1 MTALQILFIFV
12 AAITL
17 GSALLVVTTR
27 NLIHAALWLILSL
40 FGVAIYYVL
49 LSAPFL
55 AVAQVVIYIGAIA
68 ILMIFA
74 VMMTRRLM
82 KDSGPQLT
90 SNWWIGLVV
99 ALGLFG
105 GLGWLLTSWYG
116 FSTPLPVLPAGV
128 DPLKQL
134 GIALVEPDAFVLPFE
149 LASILL
155 LAALVGAIMIAWD
168 RSPKKPGDGA
178 LSGTEELQ

>member
-1 MTALQILFIFV
+1 MSALQILFILV
-12 AAITL
+12 AVVTL

-40 FGVAIYYVL
+40 FGVAVYYVL

-82 KDSGPQLT
+82 KDSGAQINST
-90 SNWWIGLVV
+90 WWV
-99 ALGLFG
+99 AAILSLGLFG
-105 GLGWLLTSWYG
+105 GLGWMLNTWYG
-116 FSTPLPVLPAGV
+116 FSTPLPELPAGI
-128 DPLKQL
+128 DPLQEL
-134 GIALVEPDAFVLPFE
+134 GVALVAPNAFVLPFE

-155 LAALVGAIMIAWD
+155 LAALVGAIIIAWD
-168 RSPKKPGDGA
+168 RTPKK
-178 LSGTEELQ
+178 SG